1 MSEEAT
7 NPEQKEPEQTQK
19 VELPKEVQEQLA
31 ELERLKS
38 HHTKLLDETKSAKQK
53 AAELEAAQQE
63 AETKRQQEKG
73 EFKELWESEQRE
85 KQELSE
91 KFSEFQTRIQKQE
104 ISATNAKLVSELT
117 RDTSRAELLAEKAQQ
132 FAKYTEDG
140 VVYEMGGLKVEPE
153 KIVNHLKEKYPFLI
167 DGSGAAGGGATGAG
181 RPSGAS
187 DTNQAAQAARQKGDL
202 KGFLAA
208 QLNQ

>member
-7 NPEQKEPEQTQK
+7 KPETNEDVQSDKI
-19 VELPKEVQEQLA
+19 ELPKEVQEQLA

-38 HHTKLLDETKSAKQK
+38 HHTKLLDETKTAKQK

-73 EFKELWESEQRE
+73 EFKELWEREQRE

-91 KFSEFQTRIQKQE
+91 KFSEFQARIQKQE
-104 ISATNAKLVSELT
+104 IIATNTKLVSELT

-140 VVYEMGGLKVEPE
+140 VIYEMGGVKVDSD
-153 KIVNHLKEKYPFLI
+153 KIVNHLKEKYPFLV
-167 DGSGAAGGGATGAG
+167 DGTGAVGGGATGAG

-187 DTNQAAQAARQKGDL
+187 DTNQAAQAAKQKGDL

-208 QLNQ
+208 QLNK